1 MKMTELHPLQV
12 YPFILRYVRL
22 KHHNFRLTND
32 DRYLRIRKY
41 SCKFPASGNVIF
53 FFFFCNSLKE
63 NNSLNILV

>member
-22 KHHNFRLTND
+22 KHHNLWLTND

-41 SCKFPASGNVIF
+41 SFKFPATGTVIF
-53 FFFFCNSLKE
+53 FYFL
-63 NNSLNILV
+63 